1 MRPVIGLI
9 ALVVVAYV
17 IGTFP
22 SAVMVAR
29 SRGVDILAEGSGNPG
44 ASNVA
49 RVLGGRYG
57 AVVFVLDALKG
68 VIAAFIGVA
77 VTDGAWVYLFVGA
90 ALVGHMFPVTRRFQG
105 GKGIA
110 TAGGAMLVLHPLVS
124 GTLIVL
130 WYVLS
135 KITKKASIGS
145 VLATIGMPIGC
156 AIDGA
161 SLAEV
166 LAIVALGLLVIMRHA
181 GNLRRLVRGEELATR
196 RSDVKG

>member
-1 MRPVIGLI
+1 MGGVIALV
-9 ALVVVAYV
+9 ALVVVAYLL
-17 IGTFP
+17 GTFP

-29 SRGVDILAEGSGNPG
+29 SRGVDILNEGSRNPG

-49 RVLGGRYG
+49 RVLGAKYG
-57 AVVFVLDALKG
+57 ALVFVLDALKG
-68 VIAAFIGVA
+68 VLAALIGVA
-77 VTDGAWVYLFVGA
+77 ATDGVWVYLFIGA
-90 ALVGHMFPVTRRFQG
+90 ALVGHMFPVTRHFHG

-124 GTLIVL
+124 ATLIVL

-145 VLATIGMPIGC
+145 VIATVGMPIGC
-156 AIDGA
+156 ALDGA

-166 LAIVALGLLVIMRHA
+166 LAIVGLGLLVIARHA
-181 GNLRRLVRGEELATR
+181 GNLQRLVKGEELATKR
-196 RSDVKG
+196 

>member
-1 MRPVIGLI
+1 MIALV
-9 ALVVVAYV
+9 ALVVVAYLL
-17 IGTFP
+17 GTFP

-29 SRGVDILAEGSGNPG
+29 SRGVDILNEGSRNPG

-49 RVLGGRYG
+49 RVLGAKYG
-57 AVVFVLDALKG
+57 ALVFVLDALKG
-68 VIAAFIGVA
+68 VLAALIGVA
-77 VTDGAWVYLFVGA
+77 ATDGVWVYLFIGA
-90 ALVGHMFPVTRRFQG
+90 ALVGHMFPVTRHFHG

-124 GTLIVL
+124 ATLIVL

-145 VLATIGMPIGC
+145 VIATVGMPIGC
-156 AIDGA
+156 ALDGA

-166 LAIVALGLLVIMRHA
+166 LAIVGLGLLVIARHA
-181 GNLRRLVRGEELATR
+181 GNLQRLVKGEELATKR
-196 RSDVKG
+196 